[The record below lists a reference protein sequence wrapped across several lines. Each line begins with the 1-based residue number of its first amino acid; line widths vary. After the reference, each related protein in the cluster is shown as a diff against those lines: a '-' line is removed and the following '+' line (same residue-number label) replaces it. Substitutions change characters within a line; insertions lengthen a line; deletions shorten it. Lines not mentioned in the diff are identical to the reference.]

1 MNRGY
6 LLDTEIDTTT
16 LQFADMP
23 QGEKV
28 VVQCTG
34 DVEVAWFNDTLND
47 YDATTETIAAPGGV
61 IELCPH
67 SKCEL
72 TTAAEV
78 QVRIVKENR

>member
-6 LLDTEIDTTT
+6 LLDRQINNTTVV
-16 LQFADMP
+16 FEGMP

-28 VVQCTG
+28 VVACTG
-34 DVEVAWFNDTLND
+34 DVAVAWFNDTLDD
-47 YDATTETIAAPGGV
+47 YDAAAETIEAPGGV

-72 TTAAEV
+72 TTTGDV
-78 QVRIVKENR
+78 KVRVVKENR